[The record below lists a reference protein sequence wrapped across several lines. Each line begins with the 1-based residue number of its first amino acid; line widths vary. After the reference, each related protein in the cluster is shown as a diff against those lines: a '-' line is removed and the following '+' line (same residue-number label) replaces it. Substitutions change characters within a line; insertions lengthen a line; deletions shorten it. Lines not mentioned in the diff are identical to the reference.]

1 MLCALGIAFT
11 FVLIGVVIGIV
22 VSVFIGASYLFFCTP
37 YLCWFSDHCPPDK
50 RPRSLIRDFRNA
62 FRYYKSLITRKP
74 PVLL

>member
-1 MLCALGIAFT
+1 MLWALGIAFT

-37 YLCWFSDHCPPDK
+37 YLCWFSDHCPPDN
-50 RPRSLIRDFRNA
+50 FRNA